1 MFNWID
7 PEEDVMHRLSESLSG
22 MGEQFFGEM
31 GSYLPNLVAALL
43 VLVIGWL
50 FALLVAKMIVAAL
63 RRTTVDNRI
72 AAWVRG
78 GEGEAPEVEPVV
90 GKIVFWFLMI
100 FVLIAFFQALKLTV
114 VTEPLR
120 NLLDKILGAAPSVL
134 WAAVL
139 LLVAWLLA
147 TGLRLV
153 VRKVFDRL
161 NLDDRLGSEV
171 TEDGAQH
178 VPASQMLSETVYWL
192 IFLLFLPAVL
202 GALKL
207 EGLLAP
213 VQGMVEKLV
222 GFLPNLFAAAAI
234 FIVGWFFAKI
244 LRRIVTNLLAAVG
257 LDSLG
262 ERVGLEKAL
271 GKQRLSGLVGL
282 ILYTFVLLMVI
293 VLSLDALKLE
303 KITRP
308 ASAMLDQIL
317 GAIPG
322 LFGAGLI
329 LTIAFIVGRLV
340 AGLVSNLLSAA
351 GFDRLLGKLGFS
363 WDPESGGA
371 SALVGHLVVVLVML
385 FASVEALGVLG
396 FEQVGTLV
404 SSFIVFFG
412 NVLLGVV
419 IFLLGLYLANL
430 AATAVEASG
439 QNPLLA
445 TAARVAITVLAAA
458 MALRQMNVAENI
470 IDLAFGLVLGAAA
483 VAAAI
488 AFGLGGRDLARQEL
502 ERWSDNLRSRSS
514 GDES

>member
-1 MFNWID
+1 M
-7 PEEDVMHRLSESLSG
+7 VKLSESLSR
-22 MGEQFFGEM
+22 MGEQFLGEM

-43 VLVIGWL
+43 VLLIGWL
-50 FALLVAKMIVAAL
+50 LALLIAKLLVAAL
-63 RRTTVDNRI
+63 RRTSIDNRI

-78 GEGEAPEVEPVV
+78 EEGEAPDVEPII
-90 GKIVFWFLMI
+90 GRILFWFLMI
-100 FVLIAFFQALKLTV
+100 FVLIAFFQTLKLTV
-114 VTEPLR
+114 VTEPLQ
-120 NLLDKILGAAPSVL
+120 NLLDKIVGAAPSVL
-134 WAAVL
+134 WAGAL
-139 LLVAWLLA
+139 LLIAWLLA
-147 TGLRLV
+147 TGLRMV
-153 VRKVFDRL
+153 VRKVFEGFRL
-161 NLDDRLGSEV
+161 DERLGSEMM
-171 TEDGAQH
+171 DGEEE
-178 VPASQMLSETVYWL
+178 PAPVSQMLSETVYWL

-207 EGLLAP
+207 EGLLTP

-234 FIVGWFFAKI
+234 FVVGWFFAKI

-257 LDSLG
+257 TDSLG
-262 ERVGLEKAL
+262 ERVGLERAL

-308 ASAMLDQIL
+308 ASEMLDQIL
-317 GAIPG
+317 SAIPG

-329 LTIAFIVGRLV
+329 LTIAFIVGKLV
-340 AGLVSNLLSAA
+340 AGLVANLLSAA
-351 GFDRLLGKLGFS
+351 GFDRLLEKIGFN
-363 WDPESGGA
+363 WNPEGGGA

-385 FASVEALGVLG
+385 FAAVEALSLLG
-396 FEQVGTLV
+396 FSQLAGLV

-430 AATAVEASG
+430 AARAVEASG

-445 TAARVAITVLAAA
+445 TAAKVAITVLAAA

-470 IDLAFGLVLGAAA
+470 IDMAFGLILGAAA
-483 VAAAI
+483 VAAAL
-488 AFGLGGRDLARQEL
+488 AFGMGGRDLARQEL
-502 ERWSDNLRSRSS
+502 ERWSQNLRSRSTR
-514 GDES
+514 EE

>member
-1 MFNWID
+1 MSQFSD
-7 PEEDVMHRLSESLSG
+7 RLTQ

-43 VLVIGWL
+43 VLIIGWL
-50 FALLVAKMIVAAL
+50 LALLVAKLVVAAL
-63 RRTTVDNRI
+63 RRTSIDNRI

-78 GEGEAPEVEPVV
+78 EEGEAPEVEPVI
-90 GKIVFWFLMI
+90 GRIMFWFLMI
-100 FVLIAFFQALKLTV
+100 FVLIAFFQTLKLTV
-114 VTEPLR
+114 VTAPLQ
-120 NLLDKILGAAPSVL
+120 NLVDKILGAAPSVL

-139 LLVAWLLA
+139 VLIAWLLA

-153 VRKVFDRL
+153 VRKVFEGLRL
-161 NLDDRLGSEV
+161 DERLGSEV
-171 TEDGAQH
+171 ADGEEKPVA
-178 VPASQMLSETVYWL
+178 VSQMLSETVYWL
-192 IFLLFLPAVL
+192 IFLLFLPAIL

-234 FIVGWFFAKI
+234 FVVGYFFAKI

-257 LDSLG
+257 TDSLG
-262 ERVGLEKAL
+262 ERVGLDKAL
-271 GKQRLSGLVGL
+271 GRQRLSGLVGL

-308 ASAMLDQIL
+308 ASDMLDQIL

-322 LFGAGLI
+322 LFGAALI
-329 LTIAFIVGRLV
+329 LTIAFIVGKLV

-351 GFDRLLGKLGFS
+351 GFERLLEKIGFKWS
-363 WDPESGGA
+363 QDSGGA
-371 SALVGHLVVVLVML
+371 SALVGHLVVVVIML
-385 FASVEALGVLG
+385 FAAVEALNMLG
-396 FEQVGTLV
+396 FAQMAELV
-404 SSFIVFFG
+404 SRFIVFFG

-419 IFLLGLYLANL
+419 IFTLGLYLAGL
-430 AATAVEASG
+430 AARTIQASG
-439 QNPLLA
+439 QNALLA

-458 MALRQMNVAENI
+458 MALRQMEVAERI

-488 AFGLGGRDLARQEL
+488 AFGMGGRDLARQEL
-502 ERWSDNLRSRSS
+502 ERWSESIRSHSTR
-514 GDES
+514 E